1 MIDMSHANVKAESQ
15 ASFRS
20 LAIGNFMWD
29 FTNDF
34 KCGQGNYSTILSF
47 TTCTNQ
53 EFTCN
58 DGFCIN
64 IGKR

>member
-47 TTCTNQ
+47 TTCNNH
-53 EFTCN
+53 EFTCG

-64 IGKR
+64 IDER

>member
-1 MIDMSHANVKAESQ
+1 MVDMSNQNVKAVSQ
-15 ASFRS
+15 ASIRS

-47 TTCTNQ
+47 TSCNNQ
-53 EFTCN
+53 EFTCD
-58 DGFCIN
+58 DGFCID
-64 IGKR
+64 IDKR

>member
-1 MIDMSHANVKAESQ
+1 MIDMSNPHVKGVAQ

-20 LAIGNFMWD
+20 LAIGNFMWE
-29 FTNDF
+29 FTNDS

-64 IGKR
+64 IDKR